1 MDPIKDLYNEYSF
14 ELNSIEKIVFGDTYV
29 AVVLTTG
36 FIGLSANLMNIKDF
50 NREELNNLDFSNN
63 SHRNV
68 LNAYYN
74 ALLNNVE
81 QEFINVDIFDFI
93 NFSDYSNI
101 IMTGFSKPMHKKL
114 KSENIKLTI
123 FDESIKPEENILIT
137 SQEKQEEYIADAD
150 MVILTSTSLMNNTF
164 CDILKYTNSG
174 CDIFLFGASTLLS
187 QYMFKYAKI
196 KGLFG
201 TVFTPGDKQILNI
214 VAEGHGHRYLKKH
227 GKKVALIRK

>member
-1 MDPIKDLYNEYSF
+1 MDPIKDLYNEYGF
-14 ELNSIEKIVFGDTYV
+14 ELNSIDKIVFGDTYV
-29 AVVLTTG
+29 AVILENG

-74 ALLNNVE
+74 AMLNNVE
-81 QEFINVDIFDFI
+81 QEFISIDIFDFI

-101 IMTGFSKPMHKKL
+101 VMTGFSKPMYKKL
-114 KSENIKLTI
+114 QLNNIKLSI
-123 FDESIKPEENILIT
+123 FDESINPDDNPLIIN
-137 SQEKQEEYIADAD
+137 QEKQEEYLSDAD
-150 MVILTSTSLMNNTF
+150 MVILTSTSLMNATF
-164 CDILKYTNSG
+164 CDILKYTNYG

-187 QYMFKYAKI
+187 QYMFKYSKI